1 MKKLLLFLNLLFLF
15 AACDVL
21 DVQPLSSIPASEA
34 FKDKAGVERGILG
47 AYSAF
52 QGLSYYG
59 RTYGIFSDLAADNLV
74 HPPNATAAEYNE
86 VDNNSILPENGSV
99 DGIWTSLYEG
109 INIANNVIAQVPGVP
124 GMSTA
129 ERNAALGE
137 LYFIRAL
144 NHFNLTNYFG
154 AIPLKTSPTI
164 GVDKVDAPRDNVD
177 AIYAQIIADLRFATE
192 HLPASRSRKIR
203 ASKQAAHA
211 LLARVYLYHKDY
223 QNAIASATEV
233 LNNGGYTL
241 LTNYADIFASDESA
255 ESVFEIDFTVLIRNR
270 IAEYNFPL
278 SLNGRREVAPTTEL
292 LSKYV
297 AADARLA
304 TTIAYTGTT
313 PYVIKYDDL
322 STGSDNV
329 IVLRLAEMYLIRA
342 EARARSGGDVPLIQA
357 DINAI
362 RSRARLATVTAT
374 AYADLLLSI
383 EAERRLE
390 FAFEGQRWFD
400 LVRTG
405 RAVDVLATVTNEN
418 QTLFPI
424 PLSEILANRSPGM
437 RQNPGY

>member
-1 MKKLLLFLNLLFLF
+1 MKKLLLIPNILLLF
-15 AACDVL
+15 AACNVL
-21 DVQPLSSIPASEA
+21 DVQPLSSIPANEA

-47 AYSAF
+47 AYSSF

-74 HPPNATAAEYNE
+74 HPPNATATEYSE
-86 VDNNSILPENGSV
+86 VDNNSILPENASV
-99 DGIWTSLYEG
+99 DGIWTTLYEG
-109 INIANNVIAQVPGVP
+109 INIANNVIAQVPDVP
-124 GMSTA
+124 GMSTE

-154 AIPLKTSPTI
+154 AIPIKTSPTI

-177 AIYAQIIADLRFATE
+177 AVYAQIITDLKLAAE
-192 HLPASRSRKIR
+192 YLPASSSRKIR
-203 ASKQAAHA
+203 ASRQAANA

-223 QNAIASATEV
+223 PNAIASATEV
-233 LNNGGYTL
+233 INNGGYTL

-255 ESVFEIDFTVLIRNR
+255 ESIFEIDFTALNRNR

-278 SLNGRREVAPTTEL
+278 ALNGRREVAPATEL
-292 LSKYV
+292 LSKYI

-342 EARARSGGDVPLIQA
+342 EARARSGGDVTLIQA

-362 RSRARLATVTAT
+362 RSRARLGNVTAT
-374 AYADLLLSI
+374 AYADLLLAI

-390 FAFEGQRWFD
+390 FAFEGHRWFD

-405 RAVDVLATVTNEN
+405 RAIDVLATVTNEN